1 MSSEKKPNKI
11 TEKAGLTFNVNGIK
25 QRLRTY
31 YEGQALSTPKFS
43 GSHTAVTTALE
54 KLWEMLLQE
63 CLKKVGKDKSGVRLV
78 NRESLQYS
86 VLMHSGLRKYFVLQ
100 FETFD
105 NTVEYQ
111 SPVVT
116 VELDK
121 VMERIDKDMAL
132 TSKARNLANFMLLKV
147 FSQLA
152 TSSHGFIEYAKK
164 KSLDGRSVMFAV
176 SSLFHESVSSEI
188 NKEIARVMKEFGEE
202 LDETPTETPADQH
215 ANAAAS
221 VAAGEADN
229 GDSEEETKETK
240 SKDTKSKDT
249 KSKGTKKTTTNNSK
263 KAPTKN
269 TKKAEAIEEEE
280 EGDQD
285 QESQEEE
292 EEEEV
297 KAAPTKSKKP
307 VQKAS
312 TSKQASKKK

>member
-202 LDETPTETPADQH
+202 LDETPTETPAEQH
-215 ANAAAS
+215 ASTS

-249 KSKGTKKTTTNNSK
+249 KSKGTKKGTTNNSK